1 MYFFH
6 KTRDDNFLP
15 LLALNVLHSQCL
27 SCISEPVC
35 KVAADLACSFEAEAD
50 PALTVEALLGITWEH
65 LLRAKP
71 VLVDLT
77 A

>member
-6 KTRDDNFLP
+6 ETRDDNLLP

-35 KVAADLACSFEAEAD
+35 KVAADLACSSVAEAD
-50 PALTVEALLGITWEH
+50 PVLTVEALPGIT
-65 LLRAKP
+65 
-71 VLVDLT
+71 
-77 A
+77 